1 VDIITCVSQ
10 TPLYVRLP
18 NEQAARLDAAV
29 RELKASKR
37 ELISTLV
44 ARHLDDVVL
53 GHHEFRPDPPADV
66 LTAEQAAALLQV
78 EQELVEQLAEKGEL
92 PGRLLGGEWRF
103 ARAALLRWVEGA

>member
-1 VDIITCVSQ
+1 MSQ

-66 LTAEQAAALLQV
+66 LTAEQAATLLQV
-78 EQELVEQLAEKGEL
+78 DEQKIIALAEKGEL
-92 PGRLLGGEWRF
+92 PGRQVGGEWRF
-103 ARAALLRWVEGA
+103 ARAALLRWLEGA